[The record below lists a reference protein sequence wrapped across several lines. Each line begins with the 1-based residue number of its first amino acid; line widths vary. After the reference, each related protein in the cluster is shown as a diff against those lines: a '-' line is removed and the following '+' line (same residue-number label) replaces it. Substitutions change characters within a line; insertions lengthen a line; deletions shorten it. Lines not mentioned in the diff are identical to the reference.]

1 MMVASVRQETATWFV
16 RKFEDIDLELS
27 KYAAVCDLDLLDGDV
42 VHRVLR
48 GDRTVC
54 YSLGSDAFEK
64 MRQLLIM
71 HFLVRHEAVEAI
83 GEEQTRGLLHDVIER
98 LRARVA
104 LH

>member
-1 MMVASVRQETATWFV
+1 MVAVAPPDATSWFV
-16 RKFEDIDLELS
+16 QKFEDIDLELS
-27 KYAAVCDLDLLDGDV
+27 KYVAVCDLHLLDGDV
-42 VHRVLR
+42 ADRVLR

-54 YSLGSDAFEK
+54 SNLSSDAFEK

-83 GEEQTRGLLHDVIER
+83 GEGQTRGLLHDVIGR
-98 LRARVA
+98 LRDRVA

>member
-1 MMVASVRQETATWFV
+1 MVAAVSPDATSWFV
-16 RKFEDIDLELS
+16 QKFEDIDLELS
-27 KYAAVCDLDLLDGDV
+27 KYVAVCDLDLLDGDV
-42 VHRVLR
+42 VDRVLR

-54 YSLGSDAFEK
+54 CNLSGDAFEK

-83 GEEQTRGLLHDVIER
+83 GEGPTRGLLHDVIGR